1 MKLPKLTINRKLLLS
16 YLSMALLTVMASA
29 YAVVSLQNLNKLA
42 YDITNQ
48 DYVILDNCKLMMD
61 ALLTQE
67 STEKKA
73 LIFKDPSFEKIFQ
86 TRTQEFKQGIENI
99 KKYHLAGFSPTL
111 SQLAALQDQYDRLF
125 QRELALLQENRTEEA
140 LLLSEREGRQCV
152 DDMARRV
159 RYIGKKAEQ
168 EIDSNVRLFKDE
180 SLQASRITIA
190 LSIISLLLGL
200 ALAMLVT
207 YNIARPLKKLEMAT
221 ALIAEGRFN
230 NDLNMNRQDAIGSLA
245 RAFIVMAEQLK
256 VLEASHRDASPL
268 TGLPG
273 NLAIEK
279 HIEMRLAAKKPFSLC
294 HLDLD
299 NFKPFADNYGYA
311 WGSEVIKEVGQIITQ
326 QAERTDAQ
334 DVFIGHIGGDDFVI
348 ITEPRLAEE
357 MCQLILQ
364 EFDQRS
370 LKFYT
375 EEDREKGFL
384 TGNDRSG
391 VRRNFPLI
399 TMTIAIATDDGGRFQ
414 NPLEMAAMAA
424 NLKEYAKSLP
434 GSNYVKQEDVE
445 HLFSGVK
452 ASRHPA
458 AHC

>member
-16 YLSMALLTVMASA
+16 YLGMALLTLLSSA
-29 YAVVSLQNLNKLA
+29 YAVVSLQNLNGLA
-42 YDITNQ
+42 HDITNR
-48 DYVILDNCKLMMD
+48 DYVILENCKLMMD

-73 LIFKDPSFEKIFQ
+73 LIFKDPSFEKIFLN
-86 TRTQEFKQGIENI
+86 RSQEFKKGIDTI
-99 KKYHLAGFSPTL
+99 KKYHLAGFTATL
-111 SQLAALQDQYDRLF
+111 SELSSLQDQYKALF
-125 QRELALLQENRTEEA
+125 PRELALMQESRMDEA
-140 LLLSEREGRQCV
+140 LLLSEKDGKRFIDE
-152 DDMARRV
+152 MASRV

-168 EIDSNVRLFKDE
+168 EIDSNVRLFKDA
-180 SLQASRITIA
+180 SLRASRITIA
-190 LSIISLLLGL
+190 LSIISLIAGFT
-200 ALAMLVT
+200 LAMLVT
-207 YNIARPLKKLEMAT
+207 YNIARPLKKLEKAT

-230 NDLNMNRQDAIGSLA
+230 NDLNMNRGDAIGSLA
-245 RAFIVMAEQLK
+245 RAFIVMAERLK

-279 HIEMRLAAKKPFSLC
+279 HIEMRLAAKRPFSLC

-311 WGSEVIKEVGQIITQ
+311 WGSEVIKEVGKIIAQ
-326 QAERTDAQ
+326 QANNVDDQ
-334 DVFIGHIGGDDFVI
+334 DVFIGHIGGDDFVLI
-348 ITEPRLAEE
+348 AEPRLAEE
-357 MCQLILQ
+357 LCGAILQ

-375 EEDREKGFL
+375 EEDRDKGFL

-399 TMTIAIATDDGGRFQ
+399 TMTIAIATDDGSRFR

-445 HLFSGVK
+445 HLFDREARIPTSYLD
-452 ASRHPA
+452 
-458 AHC
+458 

>member
-16 YLSMALLTVMASA
+16 YLSMALLTVLSSA

-42 YDITNQ
+42 YNITNQ
-48 DYVILDNCKLMMD
+48 DYVILDNCKQMMD

-73 LIFKDPSFEKIFQ
+73 LIFKDPSFAKIFL
-86 TRTQEFKQGIENI
+86 TRSQEFKKGIENI
-99 KKYHLAGFSPTL
+99 KKYRLSGFSATL
-111 SQLAALQDQYDRLF
+111 AQLSTLQDRYNAFF
-125 QRELALLQENRTEEA
+125 QRELALMQENRMDEA
-140 LLLSEREGRQCV
+140 LLLSEKEGKQFI
-152 DDMARRV
+152 DEMANRV
-159 RYIGKKAEQ
+159 RYMGKKAEQ

-180 SLQASRITIA
+180 SLKASRITIA
-190 LSIISLLLGL
+190 LSIISLISGL
-200 ALAMLVT
+200 TLAMLVT
-207 YNIARPLKKLEMAT
+207 YNIARPLKKLEKAT

-245 RAFIVMAEQLK
+245 RAFIVMAERLK
-256 VLEASHRDASPL
+256 AMEASHRDASPL

-279 HIEMRLAAKKPFSLC
+279 HIEMRLAAKQPFSLC

-326 QAERTDAQ
+326 QATNRDGQ
-334 DVFIGHIGGDDFVI
+334 DVFIGHIGGDDFVL
-348 ITEPRLAEE
+348 ITAPRRAEE
-357 MCQLILQ
+357 MCQLILE
-364 EFDQRS
+364 EFDRRS

-375 EEDREKGFL
+375 EEDRKKGFL

-399 TMTIAIATDDGGRFQ
+399 TMTIAIATDDGSRFR
-414 NPLEMAAMAA
+414 NPVEMAAMAA
-424 NLKEYAKSLP
+424 NLKEYAKALP

-445 HLFSGVK
+445 HLFNQVERN
-452 ASRHPA
+452 A
-458 AHC
+458 

>member
-16 YLSMALLTVMASA
+16 YLGMALLTVLSSA

-42 YDITNQ
+42 HDITNR

-73 LIFKDPSFEKIFQ
+73 LIFKDPSFEKIFG
-86 TRTQEFKQGIENI
+86 TRRQEI
-99 KKYHLAGFSPTL
+99 KKGIDNITKHHLAGFSAPL
-111 SQLAALQDQYDRLF
+111 SQLSSLQDQYNALF
-125 QRELALLQENRTEEA
+125 QRELALMQANRVDEA
-140 LLLSEREGRQCV
+140 LLLSEQEGKQFI
-152 DDMARRV
+152 DEMARRV

-190 LSIISLLLGL
+190 LSIISLIFGL
-200 ALAMLVT
+200 TLAMIVT
-207 YNIARPLKKLEMAT
+207 YNIARPLRKLEEAT

-230 NDLNMNRQDAIGSLA
+230 NDLNMNRGDAIGSLA
-245 RAFIVMAEQLK
+245 RAFMVMAERLK

-279 HIEMRLAAKKPFSLC
+279 HLEMRLAAQRPFSLC

-311 WGSEVIKEVGQIITQ
+311 WGSEILKEVGQIITQ
-326 QAERTDAQ
+326 QAKATDGQ
-334 DVFIGHIGGDDFVI
+334 DVFIGHIGGDDFVL

-357 MCQLILQ
+357 LCRSILL

-375 EEDREKGFL
+375 EEDRVKGFL
-384 TGNDRSG
+384 TGYDRSG

-399 TMTIAIATDDGGRFQ
+399 TMTIAIATDDGSRFR

-445 HLFSGVK
+445 HLFDLGE
-452 ASRHPA
+452 RHG
-458 AHC
+458 